1 MLSKI
6 SCSSNRRLVSSVYHS
21 IFRRLSSA
29 ASNGTVPLHSEVLPI
44 ANESSGHTVF
54 LHGLLGNGR
63 NLKTFA
69 KQACKETNSTGYLMD
84 LRGHGKSRLTSPQQQ
99 HHSFDA
105 CVQDVSLA
113 TQFIPIT
120 SIVGHSWGGRM
131 ALQYAAKMPAESL
144 QRVWLLDTV
153 PGKANESVEQVIHT
167 VDKVLTNNIQTSS
180 STMGRKQV
188 IEELTNAGLDQG
200 IAMWLASSF
209 DGSDFGFDL
218 SVVHDILPEF
228 ATQDFYGLLHEIL
241 EKDIKVDLIR
251 GGKNQEWSSGP
262 DAMDIL
268 RELEEVERQYPDRF
282 STHVLS
288 KAGHWVHVDDLKGLV
303 QVFATK

>member
-1 MLSKI
+1 MS
-6 SCSSNRRLVSSVYHS
+6 
-21 IFRRLSSA
+21 
-29 ASNGTVPLHSEVLPI
+29 
-44 ANESSGHTVF
+44 
-54 LHGLLGNGR
+54 
-63 NLKTFA
+63 
-69 KQACKETNSTGYLMD
+69 TNS
-84 LRGHGKSRLTSPQQQ
+84 PI
-99 HHSFDA
+99 F
-105 CVQDVSLA
+105 SLS
-113 TQFIPIT
+113 TT
-120 SIVGHSWGGRM
+120 
-131 ALQYAAKMPAESL
+131 
-144 QRVWLLDTV
+144 
-153 PGKANESVEQVIHT
+153 ANESVEQVIHT

-188 IEELTNAGLDQG
+188 VLELTNAGLDQG

-218 SVVHDILPEF
+218 SVVHDILHEF

-282 STHVLS
+282 ATHVLS